1 VPLIY
6 SFIDQ
11 EVKAFN
17 LLKVQN
23 PETVSGGLGEYWSAT
38 MTGLRI
44 RPSVAIYRQLV

>member
-6 SFIDQ
+6 SFIGQ

-23 PETVSGGLGEYWSAT
+23 LETVSSGLGESWNAT
-38 MTGLRI
+38 NDDEA
-44 RPSVAIYRQLV
+44 SE

>member
-23 PETVSGGLGEYWSAT
+23 LETHNED
-38 MTGLRI
+38 
-44 RPSVAIYRQLV
+44 